1 MTSMLEPTPDDKG
14 VRALSAMIRPTLAQN
29 VWRVNVLLVEDD
41 AADTRL
47 ITKALKAH
55 KDVGDVIPRNL
66 PGRAL
71 LELAAGRIR
80 PTVIFLDLKMPRIDG
95 FKFLEVLRKI
105 PAMAKTPV
113 VVVTTS
119 ALKRDVEQAGRS
131 TVSGYLVKPDT
142 YEELESR
149 VEGIINQVTGFR
161 RS

>member
-1 MTSMLEPTPDDKG
+1 MTSMLESPVDDKA
-14 VRALSAMIRPTLAQN
+14 VRALSSMIRPTLAQN

-55 KDVGDVIPRNL
+55 RDVGEVITRNL

-71 LELAAGRIR
+71 LELAAGRMR

-105 PAMAKTPV
+105 PAMAKVPV
-113 VVVTTS
+113 VIVTSS
-119 ALKRDVEQAGRS
+119 AFARDVHKASRAS
-131 TVSGYLVKPDT
+131 VSGYLVKPED
-142 YEELESR
+142 YDELEAR
-149 VEGIINQVTGFR
+149 IEGIINQVIGFR